1 MLRMKYE
8 YFMCNYFM
16 RIFLIIAN
24 DDFSKPHDIPITSA
38 GYSNPYFEP
47 HCL

>member
-1 MLRMKYE
+1 MKYE
-8 YFMCNYFM
+8 YFMCSYFM
-16 RIFLIIAN
+16 RIFHIIAN
-24 DDFSKPHDIPITSA
+24 DDFSTPRDIPITGA